1 MINEPI
7 DHLVFCLLVPIQN
20 IYFSNYPPSSRALH
34 NNDLYGID
42 YKNSLVMV
50 EGEPLDIVCAA
61 DGSPRPALDISFDKN
76 GLTPTI
82 MALASENQ
90 LAPAMNYPFKPT
102 VSDAYR
108 IKGLTPSDNGRNV
121 TCHVDMKHIDKN
133 LVRSI
138 TKQLYIECKSPKKS
152 FEKQK
157 HMKFISL

>member
-1 MINEPI
+1 
-7 DHLVFCLLVPIQN
+7 
-20 IYFSNYPPSSRALH
+20 
-34 NNDLYGID
+34 
-42 YKNSLVMV
+42 MV
-50 EGEPLDIVCAA
+50 EGESLDIVCAA

-82 MALASENQ
+82 MALASDNQ

-108 IKGLTPSDNGRNV
+108 IKGLTPLDNGRNV

-138 TKQLYIECKSPKKS
+138 TKQLYIECKSSLNFAKSEEKKN
-152 FEKQK
+152 F
-157 HMKFISL
+157 HFFF

>member
-1 MINEPI
+1 
-7 DHLVFCLLVPIQN
+7 
-20 IYFSNYPPSSRALH
+20 
-34 NNDLYGID
+34 
-42 YKNSLVMV
+42 MV

-90 LAPAMNYPFKPT
+90 LAPTMIYPFKPT

-108 IKGLTPSDNGRNV
+108 IKGLTPLDNGRNV

-138 TKQLYIECKSPKKS
+138 TKQLYIECKSLRTFLKHKKKRIALLFS
-152 FEKQK
+152 
-157 HMKFISL
+157 